1 MKKRPLQ
8 HSILQSILN
17 ELPREEMLG
26 LLFPGKHMAL
36 LSARRAAL
44 IISRVR
50 LIAMLF
56 AILTALFI
64 LPDLAMLPWP
74 LSGRM
79 GVARTVTSIA
89 FWVLA
94 FSFHGSN
101 RIRDAYLSLGLMFA
115 IPTAFFLVSSTLLSQ
130 AGLDGM
136 PVNISTTIQA
146 AYSFLPL
153 LIVAGLSMF
162 PLTALEGAAVA
173 SLVLAADV
181 LAAVSHTAT
190 LSLGTVLSTSGLVLL
205 IAIVATLSAMSQLG
219 FMITLVQTAI
229 RDKLTDCFSRASGVE
244 LLDIQFTIASRS
256 KAPLSIAFV
265 DLDNFKSV
273 NDTFGHDAGDQV
285 LVNAAHNIR
294 STLRT
299 GDMLAR
305 WGGEEFILIMPNTR
319 CHDAVFAIE
328 RLRGN
333 GLGMRPDDKPMT
345 ASIGISERTE
355 DNAADWK
362 TLVEIADQRMYQAKQ
377 SGKNQAVH
385 ACNKN

>member
-1 MKKRPLQ
+1 
-8 HSILQSILN
+8 
-17 ELPREEMLG
+17 
-26 LLFPGKHMAL
+26 MAL

-44 IISRVR
+44 INSRVR

-101 RIRDAYLSLGLMFA
+101 RMRDAYISLGLMFA
-115 IPTAFFLVSSTLLSQ
+115 IPTVFFMISSTLLSQ

-136 PVNISTTIQA
+136 PLNISTAIKT

-162 PLTALEGAAVA
+162 PLTALEGAAIA
-173 SLVLAADV
+173 APVLAAQ
-181 LAAVSHTAT
+181 LLIMTSTTAAPGMGAL
-190 LSLGTVLSTSGLVLL
+190 LSASGLVLL

-229 RDKLTDCFSRASGVE
+229 RDKLTDCYSRASGVE
-244 LLDIQFTIASRS
+244 MLDIQFTLASRS

-273 NDTFGHDAGDQV
+273 NDSYGHDAGDQV
-285 LVNAAHNIR
+285 LINAARNIR

-319 CHDAVFAIE
+319 CHDAAYAIE
-328 RLRGN
+328 RLRTN

-345 ASIGISERTE
+345 ASIGISERSE

-377 SGKNQAVH
+377 SGKDRVVH
-385 ACNKN
+385 ACRSN